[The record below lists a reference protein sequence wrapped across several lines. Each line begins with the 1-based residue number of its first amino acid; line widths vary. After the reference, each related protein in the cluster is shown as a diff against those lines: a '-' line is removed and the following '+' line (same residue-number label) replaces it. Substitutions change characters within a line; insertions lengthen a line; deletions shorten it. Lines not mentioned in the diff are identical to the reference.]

1 MTMNQN
7 TTVRFDDA
15 STQTFLICDDL
26 SNTAPLDVLWYT
38 AKDYEQF
45 RQDAPVRTV
54 QNTSCR
60 QFVESL
66 LMQQRCHRENGIVDP
81 KGLYVLSKAC
91 SKRAKERALKLGLLN
106 AEDLVESAKG
116 SPAKFLH
123 DTPSLTELAPSA
135 NTILLPNTILAISA

>member
-1 MTMNQN
+1 MKQN
-7 TTVRFDDA
+7 MTVRFDDA
-15 STQTFLICDDL
+15 STQTVLVCGDL
-26 SNTAPLDVLWYT
+26 LNTPPLDVLWYT
-38 AKDYEQF
+38 AEDYVQF
-45 RQDAPVRTV
+45 RRDAPDDTV
-54 QNTSCR
+54 QITCCR
-60 QFVESL
+60 QFAESL
-66 LMQQRCHRENGIVDP
+66 LMQQRCHKQIGIVDS